1 MLWMN
6 RSITNLG
13 YVTDLKARKIA
24 TTDDSEYADYMNW
37 LMQQEGSKNE
47 NVKHHRNRYGN
58 HSK

>member
-37 LMQQEGSKNE
+37 LTQQERSKNE
-47 NVKHHRNRYGN
+47 NKEYYRDRIRNR
-58 HSK
+58 SK